1 MISRNSAHA
10 LGLAAAL
17 VLLAPSAAGGD
28 GKYSTL
34 LGAWDFG
41 VSMRFNATTQQLE
54 RTETEF
60 QKASLLIYDASD
72 GQQEFGDVFVCD
84 MKGAGKAAEVWVL
97 APGSSWLS
105 RAPGRFGVSGQHI
118 ELCYDDMVYSNAKAD
133 GSWVVAHEWGHH
145 AYGIKD
151 EYSGP
156 TNGAKECVV
165 VPAAVADRTACLI
178 ENFWN
183 HGADG
188 ASLTEWCVA
197 SNHDP
202 NNDTWQ
208 EDINGQ
214 SCWENLVDAYPDV
227 TAPAAL
233 PDAGPTTNPLE
244 WFTWTELEEGTRI
257 VLVIDD
263 SGSMSNDNKMAL
275 ARLGGKI
282 FTNLARDGQKLG
294 VVRFNSSASSIYAL
308 NVMSDANRAAAK
320 AAIDTLDAGGGTNI
334 DAGLTVALGLI
345 TGDGERS
352 CQQAIVL
359 LSDGNQGGP
368 VNSGLIDT
376 LVTNGV
382 VVHAIA
388 LGPSGVDIP
397 TMQGVA
403 NQTGGKYFYADNG
416 GVLPGIFAQ
425 LSAETSEG
433 GVLNTANGT
442 LTPGDSTTVA
452 FEVDETTN
460 EIAFVTSWDTGDL
473 TVTLDGPSQSFDEDT
488 EDGDFAYTV
497 DGTAVTMVV
506 RGALVEAGTWT
517 VGLGPGPDPGG
528 VIAFEVQAISDSKEL
543 GFQATSDL
551 QQYDYPAPM
560 FLEAI
565 ATFDKAITGIDVTG
579 IVQRPDGSEAEVV
592 LRDDGSAASG
602 DAEAGDGVY
611 TGRFDT
617 WANDGEYTVAITAVN
632 DGGGQLTGGEG
643 LIPDGEVA
651 VSGETPPE
659 FLRSSSFSVSLDGAP
674 FLQRFGMGVDKFKVG
689 ISTKTDAKNKVS
701 VKSAMNLAEGGVD
714 PAVDTLTLSVGGLTD
729 YDFFPADLKQAGK
742 KPRYVFKDK
751 ATGVSGYVDLFGKGT
766 SKGKFAFAD
775 KGFTSGFGFG
785 AFGQL
790 TSVDVDFEWGDMDY
804 TATLSPKLNKKG
816 TASSFSGKKNTYAT
830 EEAWVSSVKVG
841 VNTKKADKDKLS
853 LRAKLAGGLFGSFNP
868 QANDSTIALG
878 PWSVDIPA
886 LAWSANKK
894 GTKLTYVSADKAVK
908 VTYDTEREE
917 LAVTAKKQNLSTIT
931 ATVQFSVTSGF
942 YSHRREF
949 KMAANKKGT
958 AFTF

>member
-1 MISRNSAHA
+1 MISRNSAHV
-10 LGLAAAL
+10 LGLLAAL
-17 VLLAPSAAGGD
+17 VLLAPAALGGD
-28 GKYSTL
+28 GKYSVA
-34 LGAWDFG
+34 LGTWDFG
-41 VSMRFNATTQQLE
+41 ISMRFDATTQQLE

-72 GQQEFGDVFVCD
+72 GQQEFGDVFCCD

-97 APGSSWLS
+97 APGNAWLS

-188 ASLTEWCVA
+188 VSLTEWCVA

-233 PDAGPTTNPLE
+233 PDAGPTTNPIE
-244 WFTWTELEEGTRI
+244 FFDWTLLMEGTRI

-263 SGSMSNDNKMAL
+263 SGSMINDNKMEL
-275 ARLGGKI
+275 AKLGGKI
-282 FTNLARDGQKLG
+282 FANLAKDGQKMG
-294 VVRFNSSASSIYAL
+294 VVRFDGSASTAYAL
-308 NVMSDANRAAAK
+308 TVMDNATRAAAK
-320 AAIDTLDAGGGTNI
+320 AAIDGLNAGGSTDI
-334 DAGLTVALGLI
+334 DEALDLALGLI

-359 LSDGNQGGP
+359 LSDGSQGGP
-368 VNSGLIDT
+368 VNAGLIENM
-376 LVTNGV
+376 VTNGV

-403 NQTGGKYFYADNG
+403 SGTGGKYFYADNG
-416 GVLPGIFAQ
+416 AVLPGIFAQ
-425 LSAETSEG
+425 LSAETAEG

-442 LTPGDSTTVA
+442 LSPGDSTTVD

-460 EIAFVTSWDTGDL
+460 EIAFVASWDTGDL
-473 TVTLDGPSQSFDEDT
+473 AVTLDGPSQSFDSSTKDP
-488 EDGDFAYTV
+488 DFTFTT
-497 DGTAVTMVV
+497 DSTAVTMVV
-506 RGALVEAGTWT
+506 RGALVEPGTWT
-517 VGLGPGPDPGG
+517 VGLGPSVDPGG
-528 VIAFEVQAISDSKEL
+528 LIAFEVQAISDSKEL
-543 GFQATSDL
+543 TFQATSDT
-551 QQYDYPAPM
+551 QAYTYPAPM
-560 FLEAI
+560 FLEAQ

-592 LRDDGSAASG
+592 LRDDGSASSG

-617 WANDGEYTVAITAVN
+617 WADDGEYTVEITAVN

-651 VSGETPPE
+651 ISGDTPPD
-659 FLRSSSFSVSLDGAP
+659 FLRSSGFSVSLNGAP
-674 FLQRFGMGVDKFKVG
+674 FLQRFGLGVDKFKVG
-689 ISTKTDAKNKVS
+689 MHAKTDAKNKVT
-701 VKSAMNLAEGGVD
+701 VKSAVNLAEGSVD
-714 PAVDTLTLSVGGLTD
+714 PTVDMLTLSVGNLDD
-729 YDFFPADLKQAGK
+729 YDFLPGDLKQAGK

-751 ATGVSGYVDLFGKGT
+751 ASGVSGYVDLFGKGT

-775 KGFTSGFGFG
+775 KGFPSGFGFG
-785 AFGQL
+785 GFGGL
-790 TSVDVDFEWGDMDY
+790 GSVNVEFEWGDMDY
-804 TATLSPKLNKKG
+804 TATLSPNVNKKG
-816 TASSFSGKKNTYAT
+816 TASSFSGKKDTYAS

-868 QANDSTIALG
+868 LGNDSTIALG

-886 LAWSANKK
+886 AAWKANKK
-894 GTKLTYVSADKAVK
+894 GTKLTYVSDDKAIK

-917 LAVTAKKQNLSTIT
+917 LAITAKNQDLSTIT
-931 ATVQFSVTSGF
+931 ATVQFNVTSGL
-942 YSHRREF
+942 YTHRREF